1 MAGWQIAGGPDRR
14 CSVGLLPLDKAEHPD
29 PRLCP
34 CDLTGKCCAAGV
46 FPRNGWSFH
55 PVYLD
60 HGTGTVRSSLSSLN
74 SMAFLILGALGP
86 QRTITSLKD
95 RR

>member
-1 MAGWQIAGGPDRR
+1 MD
-14 CSVGLLPLDKAEHPD
+14 GLLPLDKAEHPD

-55 PVYLD
+55 PVCLD
-60 HGTGTVRSSLSSLN
+60 HVAGNRSFV
-74 SMAFLILGALGP
+74 AFVARFQGFIY
-86 QRTITSLKD
+86 
-95 RR
+95 